1 MSYERY
7 GSRSSGSSIFPYMIG
22 LVLGLTIG
30 NVSQAIAHSG
40 DADKNRDTQLAN
52 EQIRGELEQA
62 HQVGRLVLDPDHM
75 TFSFNTHDQNGAPET
90 CSGAYQGKGEAA
102 HLQGDLKCEQT
113 VPAVPQAS

>member
-1 MSYERY
+1 MSYERG
-7 GSRSSGSSIFPYMIG
+7 GSGGSFILPYAVG
-22 LVLGLTIG
+22 LILGIAIG
-30 NVSQAIAHSG
+30 NIGHIG

-75 TFSFNTHDQNGAPET
+75 TFSFNTHDQNGTPET

-102 HLQGDLKCEQT
+102 HLQSDLKCEQT
-113 VPAVPQAS
+113 VPAVPHS